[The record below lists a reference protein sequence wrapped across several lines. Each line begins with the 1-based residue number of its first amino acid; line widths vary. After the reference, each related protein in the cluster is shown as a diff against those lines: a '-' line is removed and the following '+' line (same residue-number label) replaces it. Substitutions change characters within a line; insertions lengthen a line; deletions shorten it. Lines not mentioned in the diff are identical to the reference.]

1 MLTAPTRSGAKLAAK
16 CPSCSHPEATDIL
29 TISDAPVM
37 VATVFP
43 DAETARTTPSGT
55 IRLACCTRCGLLFN
69 SDFDLAKA
77 LAGARYESSQASS
90 AHFSAYSEAL
100 AKEWVERHGLR
111 GKKVIEVGCGQ
122 GDFMS
127 TLLRAGVGSVHGI
140 DPLVRQSDFPAE
152 FASRVSIDTSDFLER
167 HVETAG
173 AALVCRHTIEHVPD
187 VAGFM
192 RLIAAWSRR
201 HGAAPVLFEAPAAE
215 RIVLDGAFWDLY
227 YEHCNYFTHAS
238 LAVAFG
244 EAGLRVSH
252 HALTYGDQ
260 YLLVDAHYDPTPIDD
275 FESQPDWLEASALFG
290 ARANDAVIAC
300 RKRMNEYASTPGGLV
315 IWQGAAKTVGLL
327 TSLGKDVV
335 IEFAV
340 DLNKRRHGYFLPPLG
355 LRVLPPE
362 ALASVSPG
370 HIVLMNPVYLS
381 EVRKQLDTLG
391 RQSTVLHSIDS
402 VIAKL

>member
-1 MLTAPTRSGAKLAAK
+1 MLTAPTQPGAKLAAK
-16 CPSCSHPEATDIL
+16 CPSCGHLEATDIL

-43 DAETARTTPSGT
+43 DADTARTTPSGT

-69 SDFDLAKA
+69 TEFDLAKA

-90 AHFSAYSEAL
+90 AHFSAYSQAL

-111 GKKVIEVGCGQ
+111 GQRVIEVGCGQ
-122 GDFMS
+122 GDFMT
-127 TLLRAGVGSVHGI
+127 TLLHAGVGSVLGI
-140 DPLVRQSDFPAE
+140 DPLARESDFPAE
-152 FASRVSIDTSDFLER
+152 FADRVSIDASDFLER
-167 HVETAG
+167 HVDTAG

-192 RLIAAWSRR
+192 RLVAAWSR
-201 HGAAPVLFEAPAAE
+201 HNDAPVLFEAPAAE
-215 RIVLDGAFWDLY
+215 RIVEDGAFWDLY

-238 LAVAFG
+238 LEIAFR

-260 YLLVDAHYDPTPIDD
+260 YLLVDAQHDPGPADD
-275 FESQPDWLEASALFG
+275 VVRQPGWQEASARFG
-290 ARANDAVIAC
+290 ARANDAVVAC
-300 RKRMNEYASTPGGLV
+300 RTRMKEYGASPGGLV

-327 TSLGKDVV
+327 TSLGKDVA

-340 DLNKRRHGYFLPPLG
+340 DLNPRRHGYFLPPLG
-355 LRVLPPE
+355 LQVLPPE

-370 HIVLMNPVYLS
+370 HVVLMNPVYMT
-381 EVRKQLDTLG
+381 EVRKQLDGLG

>member
-1 MLTAPTRSGAKLAAK
+1 MLTAPTRPGAKVAAN
-16 CPSCSHPEATDIL
+16 CPSCGHPEATDIL

-43 DAETARTTPSGT
+43 DAETARTTPSGV

-90 AHFSAYSEAL
+90 AHFSAYSQAL
-100 AKEWVERHGLR
+100 AKEWVERHALR

-122 GDFMS
+122 GDFMI

-140 DPLVRQSDFPAE
+140 DPLVRESDFPAE
-152 FASRVSIDTSDFLER
+152 FASRVSLDASDFLES
-167 HVETAG
+167 HVALEG

-192 RLIAAWSRR
+192 RLVAAWSRCN
-201 HGAAPVLFEAPAAE
+201 GSAPVLFEAPAAE
-215 RIVLDGAFWDLY
+215 RIVEDGAFWDLY
-227 YEHCNYFTHAS
+227 YEHCNYFTRAS
-238 LAVAFG
+238 LEAAFR

-260 YLLVDAHYDPTPIDD
+260 YLLVDARYAPGPTDD
-275 FESQPDWLEASALFG
+275 VAAAPEWQEASARFG

-300 RKRMNEYASTPGGLV
+300 RTRMREYGSSPGGLV

-327 TSLGKDVV
+327 TSVGKDVA

-340 DLNKRRHGYFLPPLG
+340 DLNPRRHGLFLPPLG
-355 LRVLPPE
+355 LQVLPPA
-362 ALASVSPG
+362 ALASVNPG
-370 HIVLMNPVYLS
+370 HVVLMNPVYLS
-381 EVRKQLDTLG
+381 EVRKQLDSLG
-391 RQSTVLHSIDS
+391 RQSTALHSIDS